1 MQVFSHLAPAGT
13 ALACLATA
21 YAGAAAAATWRAPA
35 RHRSCAAPADAG
47 PKPVSVLKPLCGADP
62 NLYDNLAGLCRQ
74 RHPAFQLVFGVRAAS
89 DPAIAVV
96 ERLRA
101 EFPACDIALVV
112 CPLVHGSN
120 LKVSNLINLLPRARH
135 PWLVVADSDIA
146 ADPDY
151 LARVTAPLADP
162 AVGVVTCLYRGRPVG
177 GLWPALGAQFI
188 DDWFAPSARV
198 AHACG
203 SRRFSFGATI
213 ALRREVLDAVGGF
226 AALSD
231 RLADDFW
238 LGELTRQRGLRTV
251 LSEVEVSTDVT
262 ETHLAALWSHELR
275 WLRTIRSIN
284 PSGFAFIFITFTWPM
299 LALAAWLAPQPPVL
313 AVALAGI
320 GARSL
325 LAGSLGAALRAP
337 LRDVLLLAEWV
348 AALFGDQVRWRGQML
363 SIRDR
368 HAPAAPAGGGAAPGA
383 YPLSPRPAGTDNGE
397 HGASSSVLSVDG
409 K

>member
-13 ALACLATA
+13 TLACVAA
-21 YAGAAAAATWRAPA
+21 GYASAAAAVTWRTPPRSAPSA
-35 RHRSCAAPADAG
+35 TPAPAD
-47 PKPVSVLKPLCGADP
+47 PRPVSVLKPLCGADP
-62 NLYDNLAGLCRQ
+62 NLYENLAGLCRQ
-74 RHPAFQLVFGVRAAS
+74 RHPAFQLVFGVRAAN
-89 DPAIAVV
+89 DAAIAVV

-101 EFPACDIALVV
+101 DFPACDITLVV

-120 LKVSNLINLLPRARH
+120 LKVSNLINLLPQARH

-146 ADPDY
+146 ADQDY

-177 GLWPALGAQFI
+177 GLWSSLGAQFI

-262 ETHLAALWSHELR
+262 ETHLPALWTHELR

-313 AVALAGI
+313 ALVLAGI
-320 GARSL
+320 VARSL
-325 LAGSLGAALRAP
+325 LAGSAGAALRAP
-337 LRDVLLLAEWV
+337 LRDALLLAEWV
-348 AALFGDQVRWRGQML
+348 AALCGDRVRWRGQML
-363 SIRDR
+363 STRDR
-368 HAPAAPAGGGAAPGA
+368 RGPAAPAAAGGAPRAH
-383 YPLSPRPAGTDNGE
+383 PLSPQPAGTDNGE
-397 HGASSSVLSVDG
+397 HGAASSVLSADG